1 MRYRWLILLICGCLA
16 AAAPVR
22 AQGEA
27 GDLLGRINALRGSLG
42 LPGYA
47 MNGALSAAAQSQAQ
61 WMADTGMISHTRP
74 DGSTP
79 RGRALSAGYPTTEV
93 SENIYGGS
101 NAGVDA
107 AWTFWIN
114 SRIHYLGLTNVRY
127 KEVGVGVARSAWGA
141 AFVLVFGNPG
151 GPEYVPPAVKAG
163 SSAAGQPS
171 FVAGLDP
178 HGNIMHEV
186 QPGDTLGDIALIYG
200 YTWGDIQTMLALNG
214 LSEAD
219 VRELEIGSIFLVPSK
234 NGTYTPTAP
243 PESAAATVAPVVE
256 VAAVSTSVPTT
267 VPTLELLPTATLS
280 PTAPG
285 IATLDTVPQALL
297 LPTSAATVTA
307 ADGIATLDPVPQA
320 LLLPTGPAT
329 MTEAA
334 PPTGQ
339 KIADAG
345 PQAAPV
351 KATGVVTASS
361 RQSPWLA
368 IALVV
373 QVGVLLVA
381 GFEFVR
387 RRSRR

>member
-1 MRYRWLILLICGCLA
+1 MGGMKRTGLILLILGCLLA
-16 AAAPVR
+16 ALPVR

-42 LPGYA
+42 LPGYTL
-47 MNGALSAAAQSQAQ
+47 NGALSAAAQGQAQ

-79 RGRALSAGYPTTEV
+79 RSRALAAGYPTTEV
-93 SENIYGGS
+93 SENIYGGT

-107 AWTFWIN
+107 AWTFWVN
-114 SRIHYLGLTNVRY
+114 SRIHYLGMVNVRY
-127 KEVGVGVARSAWGA
+127 KEVGIGVARSAWGTT
-141 AFVLVFGNPG
+141 FTLVFGNPG

-200 YTWGDIQTMLALNG
+200 YTWSDIATMLALNG
-214 LSEAD
+214 LTEAD
-219 VRELEIGSIFLVPSK
+219 VRELEIGSIFLVPPK

-243 PESAAATVAPVVE
+243 PESAATAEPVVE
-256 VAAVSTSVPTT
+256 VAADNTAVPTA
-267 VPTLELLPTATLS
+267 VPTVALLPTATATPM
-280 PTAPG
+280 PTLPG
-285 IATLDTVPQALL
+285 IATLDTVPEALL
-297 LPTSAATVTA
+297 LPASSTIITDAAPV
-307 ADGIATLDPVPQA
+307 ATLEDVTSLTQPLTP
-320 LLLPTGPAT
+320 
-329 MTEAA
+329 AA

-339 KIADAG
+339 RIADAG
-345 PQAAPV
+345 AAPPPE
-351 KATGVVTASS
+351 KAAGVVTASS

-381 GFEFVR
+381 GFEFIRRVR
-387 RRSRR
+387 RR